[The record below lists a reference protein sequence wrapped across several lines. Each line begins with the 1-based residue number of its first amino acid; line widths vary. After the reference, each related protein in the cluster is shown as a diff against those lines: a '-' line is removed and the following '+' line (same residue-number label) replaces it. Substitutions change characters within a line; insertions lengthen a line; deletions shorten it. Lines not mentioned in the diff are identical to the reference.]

1 MVLEPEHGRGVY
13 PLDGESQD
21 TLSLRETLRIISGHF
36 WVIII
41 VVVACLGAS
50 LGYSFA
56 QTPMYESSSTIL
68 VGQRQQSG
76 GSPTLGSDV
85 AGLQQLTTT
94 LVIAADSR
102 PVAEAVIQR
111 LNLKTTP
118 EKLLENLEAQQIPD
132 SLYIQISYTDPS
144 PDRARLVADTVG
156 QVVSIQ
162 ISEVSPD
169 VNAVTAT
176 VWESAAKPTSPVSPN
191 IVLNGLMALTVGLA
205 LGLGSAF
212 LLEYMGVRAGGK
224 ERYAEDRPSVRS
236 SSKSAQH

>member
-1 MVLEPEHGRGVY
+1 MVSEPEHERGVY

-21 TLSLRETLRIISGHF
+21 TLSLREILRIISGHF
-36 WVIII
+36 WVIVII
-41 VVVACLGAS
+41 VTVCLGIS
-50 LGYSFA
+50 IGYSLA

-94 LVIAADSR
+94 LVVAADSR

-118 EKLLENLEAQQIPD
+118 EAFLENLKAQQIPD
-132 SLYIQISYTDPS
+132 SLYIQISYTDPNPES
-144 PDRARLVADTVG
+144 ARLIADTVG

-162 ISEVSPD
+162 IAEVSPD

-176 VWESAAKPTSPVSPN
+176 VWESAAKPTAPVSPN
-191 IVLNGLMALTVGLA
+191 IVLNGLMALAVGLA

-212 LLEYMGVRAGGK
+212 LLEYLGVGAGSGK
-224 ERYAEDRPSVRS
+224 RHAEGRRSVR
-236 SSKSAQH
+236 SKSAQH